1 MNYTLKPK
9 DNILKYILGDIDQI
23 DISYTLNSTYN
34 TLLLCLNEELLSILY
49 KYDQNSINYKTDQ
62 TDVGHD
68 ECLNLDM
75 EILSDTLVK
84 LNIKQKFVR
93 CFSYYKEYTNNINMN
108 STAIYTNVKNFI
120 SLYPKLF
127 LDSENDELYNI
138 LTLTEKENLK
148 NSRLINFE
156 FTSDSKFQIPSVNS
170 NASKSKQ
177 YPTYIELLS
186 FIDSNLDYPK
196 KEYELTDSVTNEIHN
211 INIQYDENPSTD
223 KYSTYAKSFNIIN
236 DSTII
241 IDFEFYLNLNKIK
254 YLLDVND
261 VNINYHINVT
271 GDHVISGTN
280 FNIDIYE
287 NNNNYFNINDII
299 YIKDIYTDT
308 IVSICKIVNITNN
321 KLSLLK
327 LQSFTTS
334 DINLN
339 YMDKYILNKMKNL
352 DNFNNIQNNNNL
364 LRKFINEDLF
374 VIDEI
379 NFNEDDYLAINNF
392 G

>member
-148 NSRLINFE
+148 KSRLINFE